1 MKILILSSYVTITE
15 SKEFS
20 KNIQFIMVTHNK
32 KTMAQANNLY
42 GITMAEPGLSSL
54 VSVKLSEVDSYSE
67 EISAGSAEVSGESA
81 LKA

>member
-1 MKILILSSYVTITE
+1 MSYNAKDTRYLRVI
-15 SKEFS
+15 KEFS

-54 VSVKLSEVDSYSE
+54 VSVRLSEVDSYSE
-67 EISAGSAEVSGESA
+67 DNTAQSAATSGGKT
-81 LKA
+81 LNV

>member
-1 MKILILSSYVTITE
+1 
-15 SKEFS
+15 
-20 KNIQFIMVTHNK
+20 MVTHNK

-54 VSVKLSEVDSYSE
+54 VSVRLSEVDSYTE
-67 EISAGSAEVSGESA
+67 EHNAPSTAASGEET